1 MQTTTLPNEIIINIM
16 HNFTS
21 VSEFHKLFSLNK
33 NVSHTCAN
41 LKNKYSIIT
50 NFCNNVAKKRFAMF
64 FARELQKNLPMHTIH
79 EYSAHWDN
87 LHHMLMDCI
96 VIMFWNYTEER
107 WSYMNPLSHIPARK
121 RKCILVNKIVKSQ
134 SWYSECVVS
143 NRKTYVDCVYRTTM
157 GKTLK
162 IKKQPVVAALVY

>member
-1 MQTTTLPNEIIINIM
+1 MQTTSLPNEIIIDIM

-21 VSEFHKLFSLNK
+21 VSEFHKLFLLNK

-41 LKNKYSIIT
+41 LKNKHSTIT
-50 NFCNNVAKKRFAMF
+50 KFSNNIAKKRFALR
-64 FARELQKNLPMHTIH
+64 FAKELQKNLPVHTIH
-79 EYSAHWDN
+79 DYSARWGD

-96 VIMFWNYTEER
+96 VIMFCNYTQER
-107 WSYMNPLSHIPARK
+107 WSFINPLSHIPARR
-121 RKCILVNKIVKSQ
+121 RKCILVNKIVTSQ

-143 NRKTYVDCVYRTTM
+143 NRKTYVDSVYRTTM